1 MPAPKSFCP
10 ACGKRVA
17 ARDVQCKACGADIGV
32 ATALMHPPDAPT
44 IQYQATPKR
53 ASRGRKAPRAPRP
66 SVQERMIADLRDATQ
81 GEYDIR
87 GELGRGGMATV
98 FLARDVSLDRQVA
111 IKVMS
116 PALLHGDAADAVER
130 FKREART
137 AAALS
142 HPHIVPIHA
151 VRESGDLLFFVMK
164 FVEGRPLDAIVREHG
179 RLPVDQV
186 VKILSEV
193 ASALAYAHR
202 KSVVHRDIKPANIIL
217 DDDGW
222 AVVSDFGIA
231 KLAEAE
237 GLTMTGATVGTP
249 AYMSPEQA
257 MGGEVTGRSDQ
268 YSLGVVA
275 YELLTGRA
283 LFPANSMM
291 SVLLAHAQDPPPPLR
306 QGCPDCPP
314 ALATVVE
321 RMLAKSPEDRWPSLD
336 DVVAALG
343 ELRVSSDERT
353 GRAAAVTAPEADSSS
368 GWMPLVVWSLIL
380 VPMLAL
386 IAWLAY
392 AMGL

>member
-1 MPAPKSFCP
+1 MPSSKSFCP

-17 ARDVQCKACGADIGV
+17 ARDVKCKACGADIGV

-44 IQYQATPKR
+44 IKYQATPKR
-53 ASRGRKAPRAPRP
+53 PSRGRKAPRP
-66 SVQERMIADLRDATQ
+66 SAQERMIADLRDATR

-116 PALLHGDAADAVER
+116 PALLHRDAADAVER

-164 FVEGRPLDAIVREHG
+164 FVEGRPLDAVVRERG

-186 VKILSEV
+186 VRILSEV

-202 KSVVHRDIKPANIIL
+202 RGVVHRDIKPANIIL

-222 AVVSDFGIA
+222 AMVTDFGIA
-231 KLAEAE
+231 KLAKAE

-257 MGGEVTGRSDQ
+257 IGAAITGRSDQ

-283 LFPANSMM
+283 PFVADSMM
-291 SVLLAHAQDPPPPLR
+291 AMLMAHAQDPPPPLSDA
-306 QGCPDCPP
+306 CPECPA
-314 ALATVVE
+314 ALAAVVE
-321 RMLAKSPEDRWPSLD
+321 RMLAKNPDERWASLD
-336 DVVAALG
+336 EAAAALAG
-343 ELRVSSDERT
+343 LRVPSGERPVAK
-353 GRAAAVTAPEADSSS
+353 AAAVTDPDSGS
-368 GWMPLVVWSLIL
+368 GLMPLLVWSLIL

>member
-1 MPAPKSFCP
+1 
-10 ACGKRVA
+10 
-17 ARDVQCKACGADIGV
+17 
-32 ATALMHPPDAPT
+32 MHPPDAPT
-44 IQYQATPKR
+44 IQYEARPKR
-53 ASRGRKAPRAPRP
+53 ASRGRKVPRP
-66 SVQERMIADLRDATQ
+66 SVQDRMIADLRDATQ
-81 GEYDIR
+81 GEYDIS

-116 PALLHGDAADAVER
+116 PALLHAAGGGGVADAVAR

-164 FVEGRPLDAIVREHG
+164 FVEGRPLDAIIRERG

-186 VKILSEV
+186 VRILSEV

-202 KSVVHRDIKPANIIL
+202 KGVVHRDIKPANIIL

-222 AVVSDFGIA
+222 AVVTDFGIA
-231 KLAEAE
+231 KLAQAE
-237 GLTMTGATVGTP
+237 GLTMTGATIGTP
-249 AYMSPEQA
+249 AYMSPEQCMA
-257 MGGEVTGRSDQ
+257 QEVTGRSDQ

-275 YELLTGRA
+275 YELLTGRVPFA
-283 LFPANSMM
+283 ADSMM
-291 SVLLAHAQDPPPPLR
+291 AMFLAHSQEPPPPLR
-306 QGCPDCPP
+306 EACPECPP
-314 ALATVVE
+314 ALAAVVE
-321 RMLAKSPEDRWPSLD
+321 RMLAKNPEDRWPTLD
-336 DVVAALG
+336 EVGAALADLRVASGERQVAAG
-343 ELRVSSDERT
+343 GGVSE
-353 GRAAAVTAPEADSSS
+353 PDSGS
-368 GWMPLVVWSLIL
+368 GLMPLLVWSLIL

-392 AMGL
+392 AMGGL

>member
-17 ARDVQCKACGADIGV
+17 ARDVVCKACGADIGV

-53 ASRGRKAPRAPRP
+53 ASRGRKAPRP
-66 SVQERMIADLRDATQ
+66 SVQERMIADLRHATQ

-98 FLARDVSLDRQVA
+98 FLARDISLDRQVA

-116 PALLHGDAADAVER
+116 PALLHAGAADAVER

-164 FVEGRPLDAIVREHG
+164 FVEGRPLDAIVRAQG

-186 VKILSEV
+186 VRILSEV

-202 KSVVHRDIKPANIIL
+202 RGVVHRDIKPANIIL

-222 AVVSDFGIA
+222 AVVTDFGIA
-231 KLAEAE
+231 KLAQAE
-237 GLTMTGATVGTP
+237 GLTMTGATIGTP
-249 AYMSPEQA
+249 AYMSPEQC
-257 MGGEVTGRSDQ
+257 MSQEVTGRSDQ

-275 YELLTGRA
+275 YELLTGRVPFA
-283 LFPANSMM
+283 ADSMM
-291 SVLLAHAQDPPPPLR
+291 AMFLAHAQEPPPPLR
-306 QGCPDCPP
+306 PACPDCPP
-314 ALATVVE
+314 ALAAVVE
-321 RMLAKSPEDRWPSLD
+321 RMLAKNPEDRWPSLE
-336 DVVAALG
+336 DVGGALA
-343 ELRVSSDERT
+343 ELRVPSGERPQA
-353 GRAAAVTAPEADSSS
+353 AAAVTGPEPDSGS

-392 AMGL
+392 VMGL